1 MFLSKSPELNRKRL
15 VVSVLMLV
23 FRSLVFP
30 WAVPLFGAGAERRP
44 AGPRLYSVL
53 GRKGGEARAE
63 FRCFA
68 DGVYGRNVCIIYLS
82 DEFRMPADW
91 RMKKQ

>member
-1 MFLSKSPELNRKRL
+1 MSGVVTMFLSKSPELNCKRL

-30 WAVPLFGAGAERRP
+30 WAVPLFGAEAERRP

-68 DGVYGRNVCIIYLS
+68 DGVVWMECLYYIFI
-82 DEFRMPADW
+82 
-91 RMKKQ
+91 